1 MSTHHTI
8 VFHHPAEIPLP
19 DTHKFHDLPYSGD
32 LFIHLLPSL
41 VTAREELLQYSPE
54 HRKCYFS
61 HERKLSLFRSY
72 TQRNCQ
78 LECRVNCSL
87 SLCDCVPFY
96 LPRLNNTVRICGRQ
110 HTIDCA
116 ELYLPAILGGR
127 YTWREIVLHYRQWVG
142 DRIQSTF
149 KDYEYSRG
157 GSIGGPKNLS
167 DELLKSTYPDC
178 ICDCPATCTSL
189 HYDVEIN
196 QQPLPD
202 DFGIETT
209 RIALSF
215 KEREFASVL
224 RKELIGLTDFIAV
237 PQTAEN
243 NLSGPPGENH
253 DPCPNYQRW
262 HTTPLLLKDNQRAS
276 VRLFHP
282 AHHTFYRADPP
293 EGCRLCGDAFSEDI
307 DLFSKRRSDATLE
320 EGDCSTILVILMPGC
335 NLHQFSL
342 VQREPISRQTQR
354 IQTLEYRKMVDTD
367 SGGVLGVFTGF
378 SFLALVEL
386 IYYLTLRLWNNIKHS
401 WDDEEEECVN
411 HSILTGTTTN

>member
-1 MSTHHTI
+1 
-8 VFHHPAEIPLP
+8 
-19 DTHKFHDLPYSGD
+19 
-32 LFIHLLPSL
+32 
-41 VTAREELLQYSPE
+41 
-54 HRKCYFS
+54 
-61 HERKLSLFRSY
+61 
-72 TQRNCQ
+72 
-78 LECRVNCSL
+78 
-87 SLCDCVPFY
+87 
-96 LPRLNNTVRICGRQ
+96 
-110 HTIDCA
+110 IDCA

-157 GSIGGPKNLS
+157 GSVGGPKNLS

-224 RKELIGLTDFIAV
+224 RKELIGLKDFIA
-237 PQTAEN
+237 
-243 NLSGPPGENH
+243 
-253 DPCPNYQRW
+253 
-262 HTTPLLLKDNQRAS
+262 
-276 VRLFHP
+276 
-282 AHHTFYRADPP
+282 
-293 EGCRLCGDAFSEDI
+293 
-307 DLFSKRRSDATLE
+307 
-320 EGDCSTILVILMPGC
+320 
-335 NLHQFSL
+335 
-342 VQREPISRQTQR
+342 
-354 IQTLEYRKMVDTD
+354 D

-411 HSILTGTTTN
+411 YNILTGTTTN